1 MLGSGDLMAFV
12 PSTDLDRAAAFYGG
26 VLGLEVQQVTPYAC
40 VLLAGGTTLRV
51 TKVDGFT
58 PHPFTV
64 LGWVVP
70 DIAGTLDALAQR
82 GVAAFAIRASARTPG
97 DLDHAGR
104 RPGGVVLRPGRQHA
118 LTHPARALTPSP
130 RE

>member
-1 MLGSGDLMAFV
+1 M
-12 PSTDLDRAAAFYGG
+12 
-26 VLGLEVQQVTPYAC
+26 
-40 VLLAGGTTLRV
+40 LLAGGTTLRV

-82 GVAAFAIRASARTPG
+82 GVAALRYPGVSQDDRGIWTTPG
-97 DLDHAGR
+97 GDQVAWFCDPDGNTLSLTQLA
-104 RPGGVVLRPGRQHA
+104 RP
-118 LTHPARALTPSP
+118 
-130 RE
+130 